1 MLLFLVEKGKGL
13 HYNKKHEKYEMN
25 EIQEMAAGR
34 DGMLAENIQ
43 ALRKRAKM
51 SQEQL
56 AELTGTSRQTVSKWE
71 LGESVPDV
79 LACDRMAEAF
89 GISMEDLLHYE
100 ERREELPLPPKG
112 KYMFG
117 TVTVGARGQ
126 IVLPKK
132 ARDVFHIE
140 AGDSIVVLGDIEQG
154 IALIKAEDMMD
165 FVNAA
170 MKMANTER

>member
-1 MLLFLVEKGKGL
+1 
-13 HYNKKHEKYEMN
+13 
-25 EIQEMAAGR
+25 
-34 DGMLAENIQ
+34 MLAENIQ
-43 ALRKRAKM
+43 ILRKRAKM

-112 KYMFG
+112 SRTTAFSC
-117 TVTVGARGQ
+117 VE
-126 IVLPKK
+126 LPM
-132 ARDVFHIE
+132 
-140 AGDSIVVLGDIEQG
+140 G
-154 IALIKAEDMMD
+154 
-165 FVNAA
+165 
-170 MKMANTER
+170 

>member
-1 MLLFLVEKGKGL
+1 
-13 HYNKKHEKYEMN
+13 MN
-25 EIQEMAAGR
+25 EIQEIAAGR

-43 ALRKRAKM
+43 ILRKRAKL

-100 ERREELPLPPKG
+100 ERSKELPLPPKG

-126 IVLPKK
+126 IVLPKR

-140 AGDSIVVLGDIEQG
+140 AGDSIVVLGDEAQG